1 MIKDKDY
8 KIHFENL
15 ESIKDIKGVY
25 LLRNLDT
32 GKLKIGTTKDVTRR
46 LQQII
51 KSFQFCGTIPK
62 LEIECFIEYGYSLE
76 LERFLHKELEE
87 YNYQNEWFNIYNIN
101 VVLNKLNI
109 FEYQE
114 KYTKEIIDN
123 NIYDEDEMDA
133 RVSEAHMKAIRKW
146 QKNNK
151 EHSNYVKSKSS
162 AKSFNNKKA
171 TKEDL
176 LDLQQLIVNK
186 LKEYEK

>member
-1 MIKDKDY
+1 M
-8 KIHFENL
+8 
-15 ESIKDIKGVY
+15 
-25 LLRNLDT
+25 
-32 GKLKIGTTKDVTRR
+32 
-46 LQQII
+46 
-51 KSFQFCGTIPK
+51 
-62 LEIECFIEYGYSLE
+62 ECFIEYGYSLE
-76 LERFLHKELEE
+76 LEIFLHRELED

-114 KYTKEIIDN
+114 RYTKEIIDN

-133 RVSEAHMKAIRKW
+133 RVSEAQMKAIKEW

-162 AKSFNNKKA
+162 AKSFINKKA

-176 LDLQQLIVNK
+176 LDLQQLIINK
-186 LKEYEK
+186 LIEYEK